1 MIFCILPCYFLVV
14 LDFLLLLI
22 YKGPHVRIFS
32 SRKVDKG
39 TIKFD
44 LLVGMGMVNIVN
56 HGRPLVNSYREF
68 IESC

>member
-1 MIFCILPCYFLVV
+1 MRL
-14 LDFLLLLI
+14 
-22 YKGPHVRIFS
+22 FS

-56 HGRPLVNSYREF
+56 HGRPLVNSYRELLGVVRVYWK
-68 IESC
+68 EK